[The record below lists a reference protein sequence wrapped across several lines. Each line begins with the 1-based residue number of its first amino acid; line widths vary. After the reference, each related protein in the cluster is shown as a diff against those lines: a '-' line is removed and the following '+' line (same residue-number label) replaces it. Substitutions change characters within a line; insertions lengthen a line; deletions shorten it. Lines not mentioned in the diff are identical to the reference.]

1 MKHFFL
7 SLVTIAVLQ
16 TVTAEIRMP
25 KFFSDNM
32 VLQRE
37 RPIRIW
43 GWASRNESVSVLFN
57 GTQVSAGANRMGRWQ
72 VELPAMPH
80 GGPYEM
86 IIRGSRSEI
95 RFTNILLGDVWLCSG
110 QSNME
115 WPLDPTTGCEEEIAA
130 SANPNL
136 RLLTVEKAVSPDEME
151 DLKGGAW
158 VECTPE
164 TSRSF
169 SAVAYY
175 FGKFVQRETGVPIGL
190 INSSWGGTDIEPWT
204 SWETMRKTEQYREY
218 ADRNNTRAAMGESL
232 KRWER
237 YDEALQNDP
246 GEKEYWYKPEIA
258 VRQKGWAKM
267 YVPKLWEDELGEING
282 NVWFRTTVTLPESA
296 SGQQALLSLPA
307 VDDAD
312 VTYLNGQQ
320 IGTTNGYNRPRRYAI
335 PEGVLRAGE
344 NLIAIRVFDR
354 VAAGGIWGDAA
365 ELYLEVGGK
374 RYGLAGE
381 WEYKPSATTAMY
393 GVTMDATH
401 PNNFAALLYNG
412 MIHPLTSYG
421 IRGVIWYQG
430 ENNAPRARSYRQ
442 LFPNLIRD
450 WRTKWGYE
458 VPFLWVQLAGY
469 MAIEDQPAESSW
481 AELREAQNNA
491 LILPATGQAVIT
503 DIGDANDIHPRN
515 KRDVGYRL
523 CRSALKVAY
532 GRKIVASGPT
542 YRSMEHDGN
551 RIILTFGTTDG
562 GLRPADDNRYGYL
575 RGFTIAGADRKFVRA
590 KAWVLDKNRI
600 AVFSD
605 EVPEPVAVRYGWA
618 DNPYDNDLTNCS
630 GLPASPFRTDD
641 WPGITR

>member
-1 MKHFFL
+1 MKRFFL

-57 GTQVSAGANRMGRWQ
+57 GTQVSAGTNRMGRWQ

-86 IIRGSRSEI
+86 IIRGSRREI

-267 YVPKLWEDELGEING
+267 YVPKLCEDELGEITARQSRFRNQLPG
-282 NVWFRTTVTLPESA
+282 NKPCYPFQPWTMPTSPISTDSRSERRT
-296 SGQQALLSLPA
+296 
-307 VDDAD
+307 
-312 VTYLNGQQ
+312 
-320 IGTTNGYNRPRRYAI
+320 GTTGP
-335 PEGVLRAGE
+335 
-344 NLIAIRVFDR
+344 
-354 VAAGGIWGDAA
+354 AATQFRK
-365 ELYLEVGGK
+365 EC
-374 RYGLAGE
+374 
-381 WEYKPSATTAMY
+381 SAQ
-393 GVTMDATH
+393 GR
-401 PNNFAALLYNG
+401 
-412 MIHPLTSYG
+412 TS
-421 IRGVIWYQG
+421 
-430 ENNAPRARSYRQ
+430 
-442 LFPNLIRD
+442 
-450 WRTKWGYE
+450 
-458 VPFLWVQLAGY
+458 
-469 MAIEDQPAESSW
+469 
-481 AELREAQNNA
+481 
-491 LILPATGQAVIT
+491 
-503 DIGDANDIHPRN
+503 
-515 KRDVGYRL
+515 
-523 CRSALKVAY
+523 
-532 GRKIVASGPT
+532 
-542 YRSMEHDGN
+542 
-551 RIILTFGTTDG
+551 
-562 GLRPADDNRYGYL
+562 
-575 RGFTIAGADRKFVRA
+575 
-590 KAWVLDKNRI
+590 
-600 AVFSD
+600 
-605 EVPEPVAVRYGWA
+605 
-618 DNPYDNDLTNCS
+618 
-630 GLPASPFRTDD
+630 
-641 WPGITR
+641 

>member
-1 MKHFFL
+1 MKRFFL
-7 SLVTIAVLQ
+7 SLVTIAILQ

-115 WPLDPTTGCEEEIAA
+115 WPLDLTTGCEEEIAA

-164 TSRSF
+164 TSRGF

-267 YVPKLWEDELGEING
+267 YVPKLWEDELREING

-450 WRTKWGYE
+450 WRTKWGYKF
-458 VPFLWVQLAGY
+458 PFLWVQLAGY

-542 YRSMEHDGN
+542 YRSMERDGN
-551 RIILTFGTTDG
+551 RIILTFGSADG
-562 GLRPADDNRYGYL
+562 GLRPADDNHYGYL

>member
-1 MKHFFL
+1 
-7 SLVTIAVLQ
+7 
-16 TVTAEIRMP
+16 
-25 KFFSDNM
+25 
-32 VLQRE
+32 
-37 RPIRIW
+37 
-43 GWASRNESVSVLFN
+43 
-57 GTQVSAGANRMGRWQ
+57 
-72 VELPAMPH
+72 
-80 GGPYEM
+80 
-86 IIRGSRSEI
+86 
-95 RFTNILLGDVWLCSG
+95 
-110 QSNME
+110 
-115 WPLDPTTGCEEEIAA
+115 
-130 SANPNL
+130 
-136 RLLTVEKAVSPDEME
+136 
-151 DLKGGAW
+151 
-158 VECTPE
+158 
-164 TSRSF
+164 
-169 SAVAYY
+169 
-175 FGKFVQRETGVPIGL
+175 
-190 INSSWGGTDIEPWT
+190 
-204 SWETMRKTEQYREY
+204 
-218 ADRNNTRAAMGESL
+218 MGESL

-258 VRQKGWAKM
+258 VRQKGWAIM

-335 PEGVLRAGE
+335 PEGVLRAGK
-344 NLIAIRVFDR
+344 NLIVIRVFDR

-458 VPFLWVQLAGY
+458 FPFLWVQLAGY

-491 LILPATGQAVIT
+491 LVLPATGQAVIT
-503 DIGDANDIHPRN
+503 DIGDANDIHSRN

-542 YRSMEHDGN
+542 YRSMERDGN
-551 RIILTFGTTDG
+551 RIILTFGSADG

-575 RGFTIAGADRKFVRA
+575 RGFTIAGVDRKFVRA